1 MDFYSGICYNT
12 DMTDYLAGIRGGETG
27 EKFSAFYALLSEYNQ
42 KVNLTRITGREECD
56 IKHFFDSLAGEKYF
70 PRVRNAWK
78 WGRAGDFRPFR

>member
-42 KVNLTRITGREECD
+42 KVNLTRITGREE
-56 IKHFFDSLAGEKYF
+56 
-70 PRVRNAWK
+70 
-78 WGRAGDFRPFR
+78 